1 MFKNY
6 LKIGLRHLIKNR
18 LYAVTSVLGLSIG
31 IACSILIMLYLTNEM
46 SYDRHHNKAEQI
58 YRLGA
63 EYTIGGKVSR
73 FANIGRPVGP
83 TLKKDYPEVL
93 EYSRFRK
100 YNVVTGNP
108 VLLSVA
114 GEKDT
119 EIEEQQVYWA
129 DSTVFNMFT
138 YQFIQGTPKASLN
151 RPNTAVIT
159 ESIAR
164 KLFGDSN
171 PLGRVVEFDK
181 TERCEITGVI
191 QDPPKTTH
199 LHFEVLISWSTFH
212 TEADME
218 RWLGGHVYT
227 YLLFPEDHD
236 IDVFSAKWPS
246 FYKRYMAE
254 TFERIGGSCNIILQP
269 IKDIHLY
276 SDLTWEAQDNGDII
290 YIYVFAAVGLF
301 ILIIASINY
310 VNMATARSIIRAKEV
325 GIRKVAGA
333 LRKGL
338 VEQFFSEAVIV
349 VAISFSAAI
358 VMAIAFIPLL
368 NDLTGKELSID
379 LFSGL
384 ILLLG
389 TIAVVALVALIAGLY
404 PAFYL
409 SSFIPA
415 KVLTKRPVERAGGI
429 SLRQVLVILQFTIS
443 IVIIIGTLVV
453 VEQLTYMKNKDLGFN
468 RENII
473 AVSVRGTSIKSS
485 LESAKNELLEHPN
498 ILKVSISENLPGQN
512 LNMTSL
518 AFESQDG
525 AMEDLEVNFL
535 EVDYEYLDLMG
546 VELVDGRNFDLA
558 MSTDKDQAVI
568 VNQMLVDKFGWSD
581 PIGKKV
587 NAGSETPLQ
596 IIGVVNDFHM
606 ETLHNEIRPVVM
618 FLLNR
623 PGSWIFLRAKEAGIA
638 GTMDFL
644 EKKWQEFE
652 PNFPLNYVFVSE
664 NFRQMYESD
673 EKVSNLFGYCSI
685 IAIFISCLGL
695 LGLSAFTTERR
706 IKEVGIRKVLGA
718 SSSNIFSVLS
728 REFLM
733 LVLIANIVGWPLAY
747 YVMDKWLAQFA
758 YQTTMSW
765 WIFLAAGGLAM
776 SIAIFTISFHAI
788 KAALSNPVNSLRY
801 E

>member
-18 LYAVTSVLGLSIG
+18 LYAATSVLGLSIG
-31 IACSILIMLYLTNEM
+31 IACSILIMLYLTNEL
-46 SYDRHHNKAEQI
+46 SYDRHHENADRI

-93 EYSRFRK
+93 EFTRFRK

-114 GEKDT
+114 GEKDK
-119 EIEEQQVYWA
+119 EIEEQRVYWA
-129 DSTVFNMFT
+129 DSTVFDIFT
-138 YQFIQGTPKASLN
+138 YKFSSGKPNTSLT
-151 RPNTAVIT
+151 RPNTVVIT

-171 PLGRVVEFDK
+171 PLGKVIEIDK
-181 TERCEITGVI
+181 SERCEITGVI
-191 QDPPKTTH
+191 EDPPNTTH
-199 LHFEVLISWSTFH
+199 LNFEVLISWSTFH
-212 TEADME
+212 SEADLQ
-218 RWLGGHVYT
+218 RWVGGHVYT
-227 YLLFPEDHD
+227 YLLFPEQHNMDA
-236 IDVFSAKWPS
+236 FQAKWPS
-246 FYKRYMAE
+246 FYEQYMAA
-254 TFERIGGSCNIILQP
+254 TFKQVGGSCNVVIQP
-269 IKDIHLY
+269 LKDIHLH
-276 SDLTWEAQDNGDII
+276 SDLTWEAENNGDII
-290 YIYVFAAVGLF
+290 YIYVFAAVGIF

-310 VNMATARSIIRAKEV
+310 VNMATARSILRAKEV

-338 VEQFFSEAVIV
+338 IKQFFSEAVIV
-349 VAISFSAAI
+349 VTISFAAAI
-358 VMAIAFIPLL
+358 IMAIAGLPVL
-368 NDLTGKELSID
+368 NDLTARSLTLDPS
-379 LFSGL
+379 SGL
-384 ILLLG
+384 LLLRG
-389 TIAVVALVALIAGLY
+389 TIGVVVLVTLIAGLY

-415 KVLTKRPVERAGGI
+415 KVLTRRPVERAGGV
-429 SLRQVLVILQFTIS
+429 SLRQVLVIIQFTIS
-443 IVIIIGTLVV
+443 IVIIISTLVV
-453 VEQLTYMKNKDLGFN
+453 LDQLNYMKNKDLGFN

-473 AVSVRGTSIKSS
+473 AISAKGTSIKSS
-485 LESAKNELLEHPN
+485 LESAKTELLEHPD
-498 ILKVSISENLPGQN
+498 ILQVSISENLPGQN

-518 AFESQDG
+518 SFESEDG

-546 VELVDGRNFDLA
+546 VEIVEGRNFDRA
-558 MSTDKDQAVI
+558 MSTDKDLAVI

-587 NAGSETPLQ
+587 NAGSDTPLQ
-596 IIGVVNDFHM
+596 IVGVVNDFHM

-618 FLLNR
+618 LLLDP
-623 PGSWIFLRAKEAGIA
+623 PGSWIFLRASDANLGSTI
-638 GTMDFL
+638 TFL

-664 NFRQMYESD
+664 NLRQMYQGD

-718 SSSNIFSVLS
+718 SSSNIVSVLS

-747 YVMDKWLAQFA
+747 LAMDKWLEQFA
-758 YQTTMSW
+758 YQTTISW
-765 WIFLAAGGLAM
+765 WIFLAAGALAM
-776 SIAIFTISFHAI
+776 SIAIATISFHAI
-788 KAALSNPVNSLRY
+788 KAALSNPVDSLRY